1 MVIMLILLSRGIAMI
16 KTKSDLKE
24 YMNED
29 MKPIRTRIRPRLFG
43 DECFK
48 YVNTLRRLEYRM
60 NKPDKSIADN
70 VLYMYYKLC
79 HHRQSVHWGLLL
91 PPNVFGAG
99 LTIFHTGTVIV
110 NDSATVGKNC
120 HLYNCVNIAEN
131 CKIGNNVYIAP
142 GVKILPNVEIAD
154 NIRIGA
160 NAVVTKSFTTPG
172 ITIAGAPAVQISGN
186 DGTH

>member
-1 MVIMLILLSRGIAMI
+1 M
-16 KTKSDLKE
+16 K
-24 YMNED
+24 ED
-29 MKPIRTRIRPRLFG
+29 MKPVRTAKNPRLFG

-48 YVNTLRRLEYRM
+48 YMITLRRLEYRM
-60 NKPDKSIADN
+60 NKPKKSIVDR

-79 HHRQSVHWGLLL
+79 HHRQSVNWGMLL

-99 LTIFHTGTVIV
+99 LTIFHTGTIIV
-110 NDSATVGKNC
+110 NDSVRVGKNC

-131 CKIGNNVYIAP
+131 CRIGNNVYIAP

-172 ITIAGAPAVQISGN
+172 ITVAGVPAVKVSDKGS
-186 DGTH
+186 TH